1 MEYQLTLDDIDSS
14 LVFMYTPVTE
24 DGVKGE
30 PQCTMTDF
38 VKAATPSVSSVHVVG
53 DIVEDNTI
61 KGNGKY
67 FGGKEGLSKFLWFR
81 EKENGEFLLVLSN
94 STEYTLTKEDVG
106 RPLKFVYVPINLE
119 GQEGEAAYA
128 MTDAVKK
135 APPKVLDLKIVGEA
149 REGSKV
155 SATATVKGGTEG
167 FSRVQWFIGSSS
179 KFLNENE
186 LRVLTT
192 SKVSKTF
199 RIPLSAVGYYIV
211 AKFTPMA
218 PDGETGEPA
227 YAVSADVVEML
238 PPSLNFLTV
247 TGEFSEGQMLTASYG
262 YIGGHEGNSLFSWHL
277 HEVQAIFVLFL
288 N

>member
-1 MEYQLTLDDIDSS
+1 VQ
-14 LVFMYTPVTE
+14 
-24 DGVKGE
+24 
-30 PQCTMTDF
+30 Q
-38 VKAATPSVSSVHVVG
+38 VSSIHC
-53 DIVEDNTI
+53 
-61 KGNGKY
+61 GNYGQNN
-67 FGGKEGLSKFLWFR
+67 FILCS
-81 EKENGEFLLVLSN
+81 EFLLVLSN

-119 GQEGEAAYA
+119 GLSNHPLLACLHQYSILLYQHQSVSSPGQEGEAAYA